1 MVVLMSPSLR
11 LNNVSLLYSVVRIFL
26 SSLHVERVCAGG
38 ALLFSV
44 LLAFAKFGYVYLPF
58 RLS

>member
-1 MVVLMSPSLR
+1 MSPSLR